1 MFFLMRRQ
9 PPRSTRTN
17 TLVPYPTLFR
27 SLLDCIDLTVS
38 GGGARLRGTDLS
50 APLTRREAIEAR
62 LDFVAWFERDPLLRE
77 RVRDTLK
84 RLPDVERALGR
95 VAAGRG
101 GPRDPA
107 QLRAGLEGAAR
118 SEEHTSELQ
127 SLMRISY
134 AVFFLTKKNH
144 ATMR

>member
-95 VAAGRG
+95 VPAGRG
-101 GPRDPA
+101 GPRALA
-107 QLRAGLEGAAR
+107 QVRAGLEGPTELKPRLQATGDGPTLGR
-118 SEEHTSELQ
+118 TSGWERMGQ
-127 SLMRISY
+127 
-134 AVFFLTKKNH
+134 N
-144 ATMR
+144 

>member
-38 GGGARLRGTDLS
+38 GGGARLLGTDLS

-62 LDFVAWFERDPLLRE
+62 LDFVAWFERDPLLRA

-95 VAAGRG
+95 
-101 GPRDPA
+101 
-107 QLRAGLEGAAR
+107 
-118 SEEHTSELQ
+118 SEERRVGKECVSTYRSRWSPYHSK
-127 SLMRISY
+127 
-134 AVFFLTKKNH
+134 KKNVTRH
-144 ATMR
+144 LSHSRWNLTRTEERTAM

>member
-38 GGGARLRGTDLS
+38 GGGARLLGTDLS

-62 LDFVAWFERDPLLRE
+62 LDFVAWFEHDPLLRE
-77 RVRDTLK
+77 RVRDTLQ
-84 RLPDVERALGR
+84 RLPDVERSSEARR
-95 VAAGRG
+95 VGK
-101 GPRDPA
+101 
-107 QLRAGLEGAAR
+107 ESVSTCR
-118 SEEHTSELQ
+118 SRWSPYQ
-127 SLMRISY
+127 Y
-134 AVFFLTKKNH
+134 KKKQ
-144 ATMR
+144 

>member
-1 MFFLMRRQ
+1 MAIDPATRESLEIA
-9 PPRSTRTN
+9 RSSAGARGG
-17 TLVPYPTLFR
+17 
-27 SLLDCIDLTVS
+27 SLLDCIDRTVS
-38 GGGARLRGTDLS
+38 GGGARLLGTDLS

-101 GPRDPA
+101 GPRDLA
-107 QLRAGLEGAAR
+107 QLKIGRA
-118 SEEHTSELQ
+118 H
-127 SLMRISY
+127 
-134 AVFFLTKKNH
+134 V
-144 ATMR
+144 